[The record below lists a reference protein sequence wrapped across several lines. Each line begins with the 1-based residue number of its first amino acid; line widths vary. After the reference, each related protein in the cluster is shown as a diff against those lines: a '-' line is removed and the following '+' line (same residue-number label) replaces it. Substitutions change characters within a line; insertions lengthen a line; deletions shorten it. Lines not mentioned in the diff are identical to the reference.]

1 MSDQKHRLKECFF
14 PFSCVQVSGSVMSV
28 YSGDFG
34 NVDVKGHIQF
44 AIDYVE
50 QLKELHIF
58 VSQCKDLAIAD
69 VKKQHSDP

>member
-1 MSDQKHRLKECFF
+1 MSI
-14 PFSCVQVSGSVMSV
+14 

-34 NVDVKGHIQF
+34 NVDVKGNIQF

>member
-1 MSDQKHRLKECFF
+1 MSI
-14 PFSCVQVSGSVMSV
+14 

-34 NVDVKGHIQF
+34 SVDVKGNIQF

-58 VSQCKDLAIAD
+58 IAQCKDLAIAD
-69 VKKQHSDP
+69 IKKQRSDP